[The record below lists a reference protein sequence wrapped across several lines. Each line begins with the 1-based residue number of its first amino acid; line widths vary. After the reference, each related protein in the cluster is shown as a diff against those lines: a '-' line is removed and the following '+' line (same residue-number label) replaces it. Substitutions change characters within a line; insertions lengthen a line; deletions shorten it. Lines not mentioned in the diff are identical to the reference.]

1 MRYLKTVTIPQA
13 GGAERLFPRISE
25 AQVKVS
31 LAFRKFVG
39 GTGFSFALRA
49 PLTCSIY
56 RAEHGGELNYLLSR
70 CPSGNLSREQVCAV
84 LLYLATDGWSLL
96 DIPAGK
102 EETMIVIGYIVI
114 GDVRMVLYLEH
125 EMEEGRPEEVHIHLA
140 GVYEQFL
147 DEVLVLQIT

>member
-1 MRYLKTVTIPQA
+1 
-13 GGAERLFPRISE
+13 
-25 AQVKVS
+25 
-31 LAFRKFVG
+31 
-39 GTGFSFALRA
+39 
-49 PLTCSIY
+49 
-56 RAEHGGELNYLLSR
+56 
-70 CPSGNLSREQVCAV
+70 VCAV

-140 GVYEQFL
+140 GSTNNFWTKCLSCKSPNLVGMQTVPAGGVSAGRDGEKYRTRNELSCGSTKPQL
-147 DEVLVLQIT
+147 DFIGWVKLCLIDSYMGKML